1 MARLGAILKAL
12 GRAMAREQKS
22 IWSLASNNFFLFS
35 VFVLQAGGGFI
46 FLIIGMVLLFPLSTD
61 PLRRIPASRLG
72 VWPLERRELWVLRAV
87 SPWINPMTWAI
98 AALAVWT
105 AHGKATIG
113 LWALVAGLVASGVV
127 LSSLPVSLSQGMW
140 RLVPEFPG
148 PLNQLIRKNLR
159 EMLCTMDVYCA
170 LLLSLSVLGFR
181 ITLPRMPR
189 EAFLMITILVVV
201 ALSSYAQCLFGLD
214 GKSGLARYRLLPLP
228 GWQILAAKDIA
239 FLLVMIP
246 LTLPLA
252 PLAGIGG
259 ALMALAAGHFT
270 SVNAPR
276 PQVRW
281 RFTTGASL
289 GKGIVQVLAIM
300 VSASTIYFYSAWIL
314 IVCVAALA
322 VSVWWCGRLVE
333 QVSNDQDAA
342 AGTPR

>member
-22 IWSLASNNFFLFS
+22 VWSLASNNFFLFS
-35 VFVLQAGGGFI
+35 VFVLQGGGGFI
-46 FLIIGMVLLFPLSTD
+46 FLIIGLVLLFPLSTD

-72 VWPLERRELWVLRAV
+72 LWPLERRELWLLRAV
-87 SPWINPMTWAI
+87 SPWVNPMTWAI

-105 AHGKATIG
+105 AHGKMTIG
-113 LWALVAGLVASGVV
+113 LWALIAALVASGFL
-127 LSSLPVSLSQGMW
+127 LSSLPVALNEGVW
-140 RLVPEFPG
+140 RLVPNFPG
-148 PLNQLIRKNLR
+148 PLNHLIRKNLR
-159 EMLCTMDVYCA
+159 EILCTLDVYCA

-181 ITLPRMPR
+181 IALPSMPR

-214 GKSGLARYRLLPLP
+214 GRGGLARYRLLPLQ
-228 GWQILAAKDIA
+228 GWQVLAAKDIA

-259 ALMALAAGHFT
+259 ALIALAAGHLN
-270 SVNAPR
+270 SVNTPR
-276 PQVRW
+276 SQVRW
-281 RFTTGASL
+281 RFTTGAEL
-289 GKGIVQVLAIM
+289 RKGIVQVLAI
-300 VSASTIYFYSAWIL
+300 VVAASTIYFYSAWSL

-322 VSVWWCGRLVE
+322 ASVWWCGPLLT
-333 QVSNDQDAA
+333 QLSNDE
-342 AGTPR
+342 T